1 MHQNQSN
8 QRYREWKDGDPTRP
22 PIELGIKPESVTL
35 HLLDGDKI
43 TFYYLYLVKAVF
55 KLGDTFSAIILFF
68 TSDIVTLKGYRLEA
82 LRAEFA
88 VKKPSDVYVCNP
100 RYIVPEAVTKPVVIE
115 ALVEE
120 RKS

>member
-8 QRYREWKDGDPTRP
+8 QLYRELKENDPTQP
-22 PIELGIKPESVTL
+22 YTKPDIKPEGVTL

-43 TFYYLYLVKAVF
+43 TFYYLYLVKSVF
-55 KLGDTFSAIILFF
+55 SLGETSSAIVLFF
-68 TSDIVTLKGYRLEA
+68 TSDIVTLRGYRLEP

-100 RYIVPEAVTKPVVIE
+100 RYVVPETVNEPVVIE
-115 ALVEE
+115 AVVED
-120 RKS
+120 RKP